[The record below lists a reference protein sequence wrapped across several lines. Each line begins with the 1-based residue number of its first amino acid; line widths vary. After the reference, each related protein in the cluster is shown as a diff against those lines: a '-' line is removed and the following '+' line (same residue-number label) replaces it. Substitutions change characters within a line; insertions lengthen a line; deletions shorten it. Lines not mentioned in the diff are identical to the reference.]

1 MLELDNKRLE
11 QSGEFLYLNV
21 LEYEKKAISSSTE
34 HGVNFI
40 EKRLSLSLPSFPFS
54 ANLCTIS
61 SREGISFKV
70 AISSAEVRLLYALQR
85 CAITLTKGCVIFFQ
99 IAI

>member
-1 MLELDNKRLE
+1 MR
-11 QSGEFLYLNV
+11 
-21 LEYEKKAISSSTE
+21 KKAISRSAE

-40 EKRLSLSLPSFPFS
+40 EKSLSLFPSFPFS

-85 CAITLTKGCVIFFQ
+85 CARSLPKGCAMVLQ
-99 IAI
+99 ICDTYSCLNFWHIAKSQL